1 MTPFSVRLPAS
12 YVSMTPLMSI
22 RAWRHRLTIPTIGV
36 VFAPALGLGL
46 LSYSNGFS
54 AVAAT
59 VVGTATA
66 VVVLWAVATE
76 P

>member
-1 MTPFSVRLPAS
+1 MR
-12 YVSMTPLMSI
+12 I
-22 RAWRHRLTIPTIGV
+22 RPWRHRLTVSAIGV
-36 VFAPALGLGL
+36 VFAPALCLGA

-59 VVGTATA
+59 FVGTATA
-66 VVVLWAVATE
+66 VVGLWAVATE